1 MEEDIID
8 VDLVIKD
15 KIEKEDKDKLINYK
29 KTINSI
35 QHVISSNK
43 NTNSSSQIND
53 YLQQLNC
60 EIETISDKID
70 KIENYEA
77 INFYLVDSL
86 EIVDTCKKIVNIPK
100 KIDFIG
106 KKKIVDFAIKKE
118 EYTKYIFDSIFIKK
132 IYNPVATKDSFKKK
146 ISTDVKKCTYCNAV
160 NNFTVDNGEILIC
173 NICFVQKQ
181 MINIVSYTDGNR
193 VNPQSKYIYDRQQ
206 HFKNCIN
213 QYQGKQCVN
222 IPSKV
227 YSDLENQFDI
237 HGLLIGDMTTPR
249 EIRFSNITKTQINIF
264 LKELKYS
271 KFYEDVY
278 LIYYTMTLIK
288 PDDIG
293 YIEDKLIQ
301 DFILISSFYDKLFKK
316 TVNRKSFINTHY
328 VFFQLLIKNKHK
340 CDKEDFMILKTIDRK
355 NFHDSICSK
364 IFAEIGWNFTPLF

>member
-106 KKKIVDFAIKKE
+106 KKKIVDFTIKKE
-118 EYTKYIFDSIFIKK
+118 EYTFDRIK
-132 IYNPVATKDSFKKK
+132 
-146 ISTDVKKCTYCNAV
+146 
-160 NNFTVDNGEILIC
+160 
-173 NICFVQKQ
+173 
-181 MINIVSYTDGNR
+181 R
-193 VNPQSKYIYDRQQ
+193 V
-206 HFKNCIN
+206 
-213 QYQGKQCVN
+213 
-222 IPSKV
+222 
-227 YSDLENQFDI
+227 L
-237 HGLLIGDMTTPR
+237 
-249 EIRFSNITKTQINIF
+249 
-264 LKELKYS
+264 
-271 KFYEDVY
+271 
-278 LIYYTMTLIK
+278 
-288 PDDIG
+288 
-293 YIEDKLIQ
+293 
-301 DFILISSFYDKLFKK
+301 
-316 TVNRKSFINTHY
+316 
-328 VFFQLLIKNKHK
+328 
-340 CDKEDFMILKTIDRK
+340 
-355 NFHDSICSK
+355 
-364 IFAEIGWNFTPLF
+364 

>member
-15 KIEKEDKDKLINYK
+15 KIEKEDKDKLISYK

-35 QHVISSNK
+35 QTAISNNS
-43 NTNSSSQIND
+43 NSSSPIND
-53 YLQQLNC
+53 YLQKLNC
-60 EIETISDKID
+60 EIENISNKIE
-70 KIENYEA
+70 KIENYES

-106 KKKIVDFAIKKE
+106 KKQTVDFTIKKE
-118 EYTKYIFDSIFIKK
+118 EYSKYIFDSIFINK
-132 IYNPVATKDSFKKK
+132 IYNPVNAKESLKKK
-146 ISTDVKKCTYCNAV
+146 IDVKKCTYCNSI

-173 NICFVQKQ
+173 NICYSQKQ

-213 QYQGKQCVN
+213 QYQGKQCIN
-222 IPSKV
+222 IPAKV

-237 HGLLIGDMTTPR
+237 HGLLIGDINTPR

-278 LIYYTMTLIK
+278 LIYYTMTLVK

-293 YIEDKLIQ
+293 YIEDKLIK
-301 DFILISSFYDKLFKK
+301 DFSLISSVYDKLFKK
-316 TVNRKSFINTHY
+316 SVNRKSFINTHY

-364 IFAEIGWNFTPLF
+364 IFSEIGWNFTPLF